1 MEKGIQDSSA
11 FLSHPRY
18 FVVNGSHNGDKNIF
32 DYSVVHISIHPSK
45 ELCSKLA
52 PGEVGVSL
60 P

>member
-32 DYSVVHISIHPSK
+32 DYSVVHISIYTPVKSYVVK
-45 ELCSKLA
+45 WPQEK
-52 PGEVGVSL
+52 
-60 P
+60 

>member
-45 ELCSKLA
+45 ELCR
-52 PGEVGVSL
+52 
-60 P
+60 